1 MTYELFSLTE
11 MLSLH
16 GEEGTGE
23 MLSSFTCSKD
33 PDRESYLHDKAIVME
48 KKAMSRTYVA
58 VTKDLR
64 IVGYFSVGMKCMGV
78 PNGVS
83 ISNSLR
89 KKLNI
94 NNETGIAQMYLI
106 GQLARSDDSE
116 PGIGAEL
123 LDDAFDTI
131 HKAFTAVGCRAVRV
145 DCGDDLVPYYTGHGF
160 TFINSSDGLNRMVAL
175 LG

>member
-33 PDRESYLHDKAIVME
+33 PDREPYLHDKAVMME

-78 PNGVS
+78 PDGVS

-106 GQLARSDDSE
+106 
-116 PGIGAEL
+116 
-123 LDDAFDTI
+123 
-131 HKAFTAVGCRAVRV
+131 
-145 DCGDDLVPYYTGHGF
+145 
-160 TFINSSDGLNRMVAL
+160 
-175 LG
+175 